1 MTGKWRLVQLGSKRG
16 CNQTIDAPAVR
27 LVWAFFAIL
36 ALLVCP
42 VGVQAS
48 GRNLPEGNFPAIIIP
63 DGFQLILAEPGVALY
78 RKDYP
83 NGSPDFVQII
93 DLGQGAALDLQHGQ
107 ITDVRPGKG
116 VYGGNDPR
124 FGQLPLT
131 QFWRQAKN
139 QSQYAFCVTNGQ
151 FFYMPESPTRLA
163 FPLKVDGEVISD
175 GWAIQQYPEQKLML
189 ELWEDHAD
197 ITPLTKE
204 TLYGSQAPNIIAGLT
219 EEANKKAKY
228 AVGRTFF
235 GVDDLDGDGRFET
248 VLVIN
253 TQTARQVEVADVLRQ
268 WGADKVMMLDGG
280 GSTQLLCKGTSY
292 IISER
297 LIPQAIAVYSASP
310 PPVAFEIIQL
320 QPLWLV
326 QAEGEQVQFNL
337 TLKNQGT
344 EAWQPGDHSLVI
356 EAGNLTAQQA
366 LEMSGQVQ
374 PGETLTLTVRLMAYW
389 RSGIYPAEL
398 AMHFT
403 RGEKSFASQSLNL
416 HTVVLSQSLS
426 SQKAE
431 LAAQIDQWVAQPEA
445 DLNALVQG
453 WLKEQGSALQP
464 QAPGA
469 IRPGDILIIPALMLP
484 VLAFILIGILRGRQ

>member
-1 MTGKWRLVQLGSKRG
+1 MLLIVLAG
-16 CNQTIDAPAVR
+16 
-27 LVWAFFAIL
+27 FFN
-36 ALLVCP
+36 P
-42 VGVQAS
+42 VVVMAS
-48 GRNLPEGNFPAIIIP
+48 GGNIPERQIPAELVP
-63 DGFQLILAEPGVALY
+63 ADFKLILSERGVALY

-93 DLGQGAALDLQHGQ
+93 DLGQGAAVELQHGQ
-107 ITDVRPGKG
+107 ISETRPGKG

-124 FGQLPLT
+124 FGQLPLA
-131 QFWRQAKN
+131 QFWREARR
-139 QSQYAFCVTNGQ
+139 QSEYAFCVTNGQ

-163 FPLKVDGEVISD
+163 FPLKVNGEVISD

-197 ITPLTKE
+197 ITPLSKE

-228 AVGRTFF
+228 ALGRTFF

-253 TQTARQVEVADVLRQ
+253 TLTARQVEVADVLRQ

-292 IISER
+292 ISSER
-297 LIPQAIAVYSASP
+297 LIPQAIAVYSAAP
-310 PPVAFEIIQL
+310 PAVAFEILSQ

-326 QAEGEQVQFNL
+326 QAEGEQVQFDL
-337 TLKNQGT
+337 GLKNQGT
-344 EAWQPGDHSLVI
+344 EAWQPGAHSLVI
-356 EAGNLTAQQA
+356 EAGNLSAQQA
-366 LEMSGQVQ
+366 LDMPGVVQ
-374 PGETLTLTVRLMAYW
+374 PGETLTLTVQLMAYW
-389 RSGIYPAEL
+389 RAGIYPAQL
-398 AMHFT
+398 AMHFA
-403 RGEKSFASQSLNL
+403 RGEKIFASQELDL
-416 HTVVLSQSLS
+416 RTVVLSQSLA
-426 SQKAE
+426 SQKAA
-431 LAAQIDQWVAQPEA
+431 LAAQIDQWAAQPEA
-445 DLNALVQG
+445 DLDALVQG
-453 WLKEQGSALQP
+453 WLKEQGAALP
-464 QAPGA
+464 PEAPGA